1 MAQPLILDTDIGSD
15 IDDALALAYLLNE
28 PECDLLGVTAVTGNT
43 AERAALAEWICREA
57 GRSEIPVFRGLEGP
71 LLNGPGQPN
80 TPQFAALPEGF
91 ESRAQPEAIR
101 FLRQTIRD
109 RPGEVT
115 LLAIGPL
122 TNVATLFLVDPEIP
136 SLLKEL
142 VLMGGS
148 FDLTEPGRRYR
159 SEWNCRCDPVAAAV
173 VFARS
178 PLRTAGLDVTLQV
191 QIPRAELLVR
201 FPEKR
206 GAMGPTLAMLEHWG
220 HDLVTFHDPL
230 AAAMIF
236 HPELCQSER
245 GEAKVD
251 IVEGDDLGRTNWSAE
266 PNGRHQAARK
276 VAADRFFEVYLRAT
290 GGNQSSA

>member
-1 MAQPLILDTDIGSD
+1 MALPLILDTDIGSD
-15 IDDALALAYLLNE
+15 IDDALALAFLLNE
-28 PECDLLGVTAVTGNT
+28 PKCELLGVTTVTGNT

-57 GRSEIPVFRGLEGP
+57 GRSEIPVFHGLEGP
-71 LLNGPGQPN
+71 LLHGPGQPK
-80 TPQFAALPEGF
+80 TPQVAALPEGF

-101 FLRQTIRD
+101 FLRQTIRE

-122 TNVATLFLVDPEIP
+122 TNVATLFLVAPEIP

-159 SEWNCRCDPVAAAV
+159 SEWNCRCDPMAAAV

-178 PLRTAGLDVTLQV
+178 ALRTAGLDVTLQV
-191 QIPRAELLVR
+191 QIARAELLGR
-201 FPEKR
+201 YPKKF

-220 HDLVTFHDPL
+220 HDVVTFHDPL
-230 AAAMIF
+230 AAAIIF
-236 HPELCQSER
+236 HPDLCRFER
-245 GEAKVD
+245 GVAKVE
-251 IVEGDDLGRTNWSAE
+251 IAEGDDLGRTNWSAE
-266 PNGRHQAARK
+266 VGGRHQAASS
-276 VAADRFFEVYLRAT
+276 VSAEQFFEIYFQAT
-290 GGNQSSA
+290 DGTQTTA